1 MKIIEYTNNSHTD
14 YLPNRTIKYI
24 VVHYTA
30 GVSSSPGSAK
40 NTIDSIYINGN
51 TNVSADFTID
61 QSGAYLYN
69 GDIKNRYTW
78 HCGGSPDTSYGG
90 AKFYNKCTNKNSIG
104 IEVCSDN
111 NSGYILAANTGDWSY
126 NQTCINILVELIQY
140 LMKEYNIDIDHVI
153 RHFDVTGKLCPGIIG
168 WNTGPIKNR
177 NDSNTD
183 QINNENAW
191 LEFKKRVGGSKT
203 NTSSTANCGYYYHPL
218 GDLAKAFV
226 DGTASSSE
234 FPHTYDNNGDHAH
247 GVGNLDWGSGSS
259 IPQLSPVYSMTDGTI
274 YTVYTSHGDGGRG
287 VGIYIKTDRLDGAG
301 KPICI
306 HYIELSGVSDRL
318 AQILGCEAGPHTES
332 EFASFNVSSSEP
344 ISVKMGEL
352 IGYTNDWYLNYSNMH
367 TDFTYE
373 GVGDNNSTDIPAYI
387 EASPHVKNVEQLN
400 KKFSVEKTGQSIPEY
415 IVKCDGKIVGSD
427 NGMVRLQSA
436 PSSYYPVYPFI
447 SYLVCQQ
454 IPVYLSGGSSSSMGA
469 IGQYAPEGYDT
480 IKLSCSDNELL
491 HICNTVLGEIGYNSD
506 SLEAAR
512 SGILLYAKLIRCR
525 AILNN
530 EDVMTVIN
538 TGGFYGHTGTYINTS
553 TISSLQYTQEEFLE
567 KVRQNYCNPELYDIT
582 DTKCVQIAKA
592 GPYYNYG
599 YSPDYNYPCTSSIET
614 ELENRIRNGEVKSH
628 MKNSL
633 GTNCSNAFLG
643 CIGNTGYWAYE

>member
-177 NDSNTD
+177 DDSNTG

-191 LEFKKRVGGSKT
+191 LEFKKRVGGSKI

-226 DGTASSSE
+226 DGTASNSE
-234 FPHTYDNNGDHAH
+234 FPHTYDDNGDHAH
-247 GVGNLDWGSGSS
+247 GVGNLDWGSGDN
-259 IPQLSPVYSMTDGTI
+259 IPPLSPVYSMTDGTI
-274 YTVYTSHGDGGRG
+274 YSIYTSHGSGGRG

-318 AQILGCEAGPHTES
+318 AQILGCEAGPHSLS
-332 EFASFNVSSSEP
+332 EFSNFNVSSSGP
-344 ISVKMGEL
+344 IEVKMGEL
-352 IGYTNDWYLNYSNMH
+352 IGYTNDWYNNYSNMH

-387 EASPHVKNVEQLN
+387 QSSPHVKKVEQLST
-400 KKFSVEKTGQSIPEY
+400 KFSVEKTGQNIPEY

-427 NGMVRLQSA
+427 NGMVRLQGG
-436 PSSYYPVYPFI
+436 PSSFYPVYPFV

-454 IPVYLSGGSSSSMGA
+454 IPTYLNAGTSTNLGELGE
-469 IGQYAPEGYDT
+469 YAPEGYGSVSID
-480 IKLSCSDNELL
+480 CSENELL
-491 HICNTVLGEIGYNSD
+491 GACNTILGEIAHNTD
-506 SLEAAR
+506 SIEAAR

-525 AILNN
+525 TLTMKKGVQYALDHSGFDGYSGTFLN
-530 EDVMTVIN
+530 
-538 TGGFYGHTGTYINTS
+538 
-553 TISSLQYTQEEFLE
+553 SSKIKALQYTEEEFIE
-567 KVRQNYCNPELYDIT
+567 KVKLNLCKPELYDIT
-582 DTKCVQIAKA
+582 DPKCVQIAKS

-599 YSPDYNYPCTSSIET
+599 YSGFGYPSCTSSIEN
-614 ELENRIRNGEVKSH
+614 ELEQKIRNNSVPGH
-628 MKNSL
+628 NSL
-633 GTNCSNAFLG
+633 SGIFLG
-643 CIGNTGYWAYE
+643 CVGNTGYWANDKERY